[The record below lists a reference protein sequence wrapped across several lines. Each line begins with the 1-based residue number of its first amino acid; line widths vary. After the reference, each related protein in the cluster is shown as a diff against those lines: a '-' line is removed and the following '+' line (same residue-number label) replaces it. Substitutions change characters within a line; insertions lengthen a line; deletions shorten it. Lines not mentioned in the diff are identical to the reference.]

1 MERNSKIDVV
11 RCVSN
16 YLIVL
21 LHAWAAFQY
30 VSWEGFE
37 FVAWTVICSHLSW
50 LAIPTFFM
58 ISGFFLFKGYQV
70 SKYLSKI
77 VRRLKRLVV
86 PYIMWNILFVIF
98 YLSLAHFVPRLSSR
112 VTSFGLDSFS
122 GAFEKILS
130 LTVAPIDGP
139 LWFLRAIFLLA
150 IFSPIIW
157 LVMKLSRGLIAIL
170 LCIAWCLLESFLGF
184 SKAMSHCVPAYAITC
199 FVIGGVV
206 AMNGKDLIVLFRHY
220 GFIILGIIAC
230 LLRAGIMIPTLMNN
244 EELSIIESGVCSI
257 LSIVEAPVL
266 LSIFTRIN
274 IDKIVNSRL
283 YSIFK
288 EMSFFAYAGHFLFCS
303 MILHSIAP
311 LIKGYWPGKFSLL
324 IIVFF
329 VCGVSLMMLVYAI
342 GKRFFPRVMKLFD
355 GTL

>member
-37 FVAWTVICSHLSW
+37 FVAWAVICSHLSW

-70 SKYLSKI
+70 SKYLNKI

-86 PYIMWNILFVIF
+86 PYIMWNILFVVF
-98 YLSLAHFVPRLSSR
+98 YLSLSHFVPRLSTR
-112 VTSFGLDSFS
+112 VASFGLDSFS

-139 LWFLRAIFLLA
+139 LWFLRAIFIFAL
-150 IFSPIIW
+150 FSPIIW
-157 LVMKLSRGLIAIL
+157 FVMKLCRGMIAIS
-170 LCIAWCLLESFLGF
+170 LCLVWCLIESVCGF
-184 SKAMSHCVPAYAITC
+184 SKLMSYCFPAYAIAC

-206 AMNGKDLIVLFRHY
+206 AMNGKDLIGLFRHY
-220 GFIILGIIAC
+220 GYIILGVIAC
-230 LLRAGIMIPTLMNN
+230 LVRAGIMIPAMMNN
-244 EELSIIESGVCSI
+244 KELLIMESSACSI

-266 LSIFTRIN
+266 LSIFSRIN
-274 IDKIVNSRL
+274 TDKIVNSRL

-311 LIKGYWPGKFSLL
+311 LIKGYWTGKFSLL
-324 IIVFF
+324 IIMFF
-329 VCGVSLMMLVYAI
+329 CCGVLLMMLVYAI
-342 GKRFFPRVMKLFD
+342 SKRLFPRVMKLFD

>member
-30 VSWEGFE
+30 VSREGLE
-37 FVAWTVICSHLSW
+37 FAAWTLVCSHLSW
-50 LAIPTFFM
+50 LAIPCLFM
-58 ISGFFLFKGYQV
+58 ISGFFLFKEYRL
-70 SKYLSKI
+70 SKYPAKI
-77 VRRLKRLVV
+77 IRRLKRLAV
-86 PYIMWNILFVIF
+86 PYLMWNILFVVF
-98 YLSLAHFVPRLSSR
+98 YLSLAHAVPRLSAR
-112 VTSFGLDSFS
+112 VSSFGLDSFS

-150 IFSPIIW
+150 VFSPIIW
-157 LVMKLSRGLIAIL
+157 GVMRLSRGIITIL

-184 SKAMSHCVPAYAITC
+184 SKEMSHCVPAYAIAC

-206 AMNGKDLIVLFRHY
+206 AMNGKDLIGLFRHY
-220 GFIILGIIAC
+220 GYIILGVIAC
-230 LLRAGIMIPTLMNN
+230 LVRAGIMIPAMMNSK
-244 EELSIIESGVCSI
+244 ELLIMESSACSI

-266 LSIFTRIN
+266 LSIFARIN

-324 IIVFF
+324 IIMFF
-329 VCGVSLMMLVYAI
+329 CCGILLMMLVYAI
-342 GKRFFPRVMKLFD
+342 GKRLFPRVMKLFD